1 MTDDL
6 KYYDPTY
13 NTFHNQS
20 ITDANIEAAMEVP
33 DLEAIFANANPGEY
47 FNQVLAVAVYQ
58 AHMLDRIRQFIN
70 NFQ

>member
-6 KYYDPTY
+6 KYFDPTY

-33 DLEAIFANANPGEY
+33 DLEAIFANANPGDY
-47 FNQVLAVAVYQ
+47 FNQILAVAVHQ
-58 AHMLDRIRQFIN
+58 AYVIDRIKKFIN
-70 NFQ
+70 NVQ